1 MPNWIGLDVHKRTCH
16 ATVLDERGVIVQT
29 KLQNEPEEL
38 KQFFENFDDAKVAM
52 EAAYFWQPVYELI
65 EQLGHEVVL
74 AHPKET
80 RIIAKRKVKT
90 DAKDSEALAYLL
102 QLGWLP
108 TAYVPPKEIRG
119 LRELVRLHVYLVHER
134 TRFKNKVRAELAKRW
149 FKLVMNPFTKRGRQ
163 RLAELD
169 SRTVRICTDI
179 IESLDKNIKELEREL
194 KSRAGE
200 SEEARL
206 LMSIPGVGYFSALAV
221 LAELGD
227 VERFPDEK
235 KVCAYAG
242 LVPSLHQSGNLSRL
256 GHVTKEGSPLLRWVL
271 VQCAWMHLQHAENTG
286 LTRFFWRIARRKGS
300 KVAILAMA
308 RKLLVTMY
316 WMLKRHEEFR
326 AH

>member
-1 MPNWIGLDVHKRTCH
+1 MTKWIGLDVHKRTCH
-16 ATVLDERGVIVQT
+16 ATVLDEHGVVAQT
-29 KLQNEPEEL
+29 KLPNEPEEL
-38 KQFFENFDDAKVAM
+38 KWFFGTFGDAKVAM
-52 EAAYFWQPVYELI
+52 EATYFWQPVYELI

-80 RIIAKRKVKT
+80 RIIARRKVKT

-108 TAYVPPKEIRG
+108 TAYVPPKEIRD

-134 TRFKNKVRAELAKRW
+134 TRFKNKVRAELAKHQFR
-149 FKLVMNPFTKRGRQ
+149 LAVNPFTRRGKEK
-163 RLAELD
+163 LAELD
-169 SRTVRICTDI
+169 SRTIRACMDI
-179 IESLDKNIKELEREL
+179 MESLDRNIKELEREL

-200 SEEARL
+200 SEEAKL
-206 LMSIPGVGYFSALAV
+206 LMTIQGVGYFSALAV

-227 VERFPDEK
+227 IRRFPDEK

-242 LVPSLHQSGNLSRL
+242 IIPSVHQSGNTRRL
-256 GHVTKEGSPLLRWVL
+256 GHVTREGSPLLRWVL
-271 VQCAWMHLQHAENTG
+271 VQCAWMHLYHARETR
-286 LTRFFWRIARRKGS
+286 LTKFFWRIARRKGP

-316 WMLKRHEEFR
+316 WMLRRGEEFR
-326 AH
+326 P